1 MSFPIENFFP
11 VYDLL
16 YSQIQTTKN
25 YTDPVEPVEMKE
37 IIDRINALDKIGR
50 DMIYVF
56 IRIHSLRNSSSKLLD
71 IPYNGEKLNE
81 RNEHNDI
88 VIDAKF
94 DLRNFPP
101 VLIRMINRFSTL
113 HLQKIREDSLKNN

>member
-16 YSQIQTTKN
+16 YSQIQSQKGCDEPI
-25 YTDPVEPVEMKE
+25 DPTELRN
-37 IIDRINALDKIGR
+37 IIEQINQLDKTGK

-71 IPYNGEKLNE
+71 IPYQGERLNE
-81 RNEHNDI
+81 RSENSDI
-88 VIDAKF
+88 IIDAKF

-101 VLIRMINRFSTL
+101 VLIRMLNRFAIL
-113 HLQKIREDSLKNN
+113 HLQRIREDSMKK

>member
-16 YSQIQTTKN
+16 YSQIQIQKGCDEPI
-25 YTDPVEPVEMKE
+25 DPTELRN
-37 IIDRINALDKIGR
+37 IIEQINQLDKTGK

-71 IPYNGEKLNE
+71 IPYQGERLNE
-81 RNEHNDI
+81 RSENSDI
-88 VIDAKF
+88 IIDAKF

-101 VLIRMINRFSTL
+101 VLIRMLNRFAIL
-113 HLQKIREDSLKNN
+113 HLQRIREDSMKK